1 MHPLFGARLGAVLNT
16 DEITP
21 KSLYRAAQP
30 AILWQSG
37 ELSVG
42 QGANLALNV
51 EAFRSKDD
59 TWQSNVLDIQTT
71 KRHRDKKT
79 G

>member
-1 MHPLFGARLGAVLNT
+1 VHPLFGARLGAVLNT